1 MAEGQLPVC
10 PGLSA
15 LRTKPLCGG
24 TDGAW
29 KRPPL
34 WEPGG
39 HLPLLLTHSPWWG
52 GRSFLRPRG
61 WEMKVRLCRSRDS
74 SCRAWLVSLG
84 GPFPFLGHLLRA
96 PGISGKSQ
104 AYGVFTYPSI
114 HPSTHP
120 SIHLSIIHPFIHLS
134 IIHLSIIHPSSIH
147 YPSIHPPS
155 LYPSIV
161 PPSIHLCIHPVIAKY
176 RLHARPY
183 TLASVHSDRMAPK
196 HPSCELL

>member
-1 MAEGQLPVC
+1 MELPAQLTGGAGTCWMAEGQLPVC

-39 HLPLLLTHSPWWG
+39 HLPLLLTHSPWSG
-52 GRSFLRPRG
+52 GRSFLTPRG
-61 WEMKVRLCRSRDS
+61 WEMKVKLCRSRDS

-84 GPFPFLGHLLRA
+84 GSFPFLGHLLRA
-96 PGISGKSQ
+96 LGISGKSQ

-114 HPSTHP
+114 YPSSIHSSIYP
-120 SIHLSIIHPFIHLS
+120 SSIYLSSIHHLSII
-134 IIHLSIIHPSSIH
+134 
-147 YPSIHPPS
+147 
-155 LYPSIV
+155 
-161 PPSIHLCIHPVIAKY
+161 PPSIH
-176 RLHARPY
+176 
-183 TLASVHSDRMAPK
+183 
-196 HPSCELL
+196 HPSICPSSLHPSICAFIQ